1 MSTTKIHNKEAIR
14 SIESTKLPPLEID
27 NYMPTAVDF
36 ETEEISEVAR
46 ATLDFEQA
54 LESLPPEKK
63 LLALLGINKILQT
76 KEVPVPF
83 TTISAKLKREDLPRF
98 QEIMND
104 HAIQC
109 NSEFLGNNE
118 DEEINLTYI
127 IPSSESIKKIIRTL
141 KKHSIDSS
149 INLAEYQ
156 TLILSIN
163 NQNPI
168 SLHNLLN
175 NSFEDKQNKAIDI
188 DEVELAIH
196 SHTSPLEPINETFN
210 TSFATP
216 TSLYRAQLASKRPEK
231 LPRQG
236 HCVYMMIN
244 QDMFE
249 KQSEDDIN
257 LKRLINE
264 LSLIKDSNNF
274 FITSYNGYL
283 TIIDTAER
291 GGASLTA
298 MASRIYRHIP
308 HAQIFLGDGE
318 IEHSQNQ
325 FSIKNFPNIT
335 ERNSWQKMT
344 NAIYMTEN
352 FTELITDPNKRA
364 SALCE
369 IEYRPLMKEQLSK
382 LLSFRAK
389 PTLKIGGP
397 DRLIGYTDE
406 HNALLSQ
413 MTDGKTKLVILK
425 GGAGMGKSRITDEV
439 LKQLPSSIICSL
451 DPSGERT
458 TGFGLMTIA
467 EQINDKLRNDTDL
480 SDTAE
485 AKALENYDKQPQKI
499 KLRYAEKK
507 PEKLLQLCS
516 NAIKIMNHGKTPL
529 VIDDLHHTDRF
540 SLPYITK
547 LVQSHLLQY
556 DAKAIILLRPEEIY
570 EPQAL
575 KTLSTKM
582 QTMYSKTKSVSEI
595 ELHGLDFENDEKLAH
610 DFVYYS
616 LPIEI
621 RTGKNLGS
629 WHKELAK
636 IAKQQ
641 PFVLKSL
648 MDGILEDTENNLDYS
663 AEVIQLKKSA
673 EDTLQ
678 DIFEGK
684 SDLKTYYQERLQKL
698 NPNALLFLQCISLMG
713 GKVSTEQGNII
724 AKKISGLIKKK
735 DLKTAVARLIKGGYL
750 VKNNDNW
757 QLQHDTTL
765 DIVVDSIPNL
775 EKQINLAG
783 QLHQNFKHNTDL
795 HPDIR
800 FNLANNI
807 ANHQKAPSIDNNF
820 WTEYIMIARQC
831 LIEAKN
837 LNSIGRGYNV
847 SSKVLDSKQ
856 NSTIPSIVELLSQT
870 GRSEEKEEIPTE
882 IKSLIILSL
891 YSNAENAMYLGRF
904 DETDKNIEIL
914 ENIYKHSIEDG
925 TNLDK
930 IYLLAF
936 QKAYLQRD
944 LENMKKIFEEK
955 IQNNPTVSESAKII
969 AEIKIKFRERKY
981 KEASDIFYQK
991 RAVLDDSNKEY
1002 KDIHGSTQPE
1012 FMEALRLAA
1021 ARCPFELIRNTLK
1034 QNLDE
1039 DIEIQPGTISA
1050 PIARQLLEIKD
1061 HLESLKRTQ
1070 NENPFIFNKYEEL
1083 ALLEQIGLIN
1093 AYLGNYD
1100 TTIESL
1106 HEAWRQS
1113 DQMEIHEQAARVAK
1127 FKGDI
1132 QVMQGIS
1139 IIEKTPNPMEA
1150 GQTAPRESFN
1160 RQALLAAI
1168 KTYSEQGILSVSN
1181 MDKTSFYPLAMRI
1194 QRIRAVGLLAISYK
1208 DQLMKASHYEIEQI
1222 EEELSAHIQK
1232 ALNDFEFI
1240 NKISQELNYHTDDEV
1255 CYYLLGYLGH
1265 ILDIAKA
1272 LSIEIPSEILNS
1284 PFLKRPAINLG
1295 LNFLERKEL
1304 SDQGLG
1310 EVDRKKHGLERTEIL
1325 MGHKLGLQEIF

>member
-1 MSTTKIHNKEAIR
+1 MSIIQLNNQDSILQA
-14 SIESTKLPPLEID
+14 IESAKTPTLEVD
-27 NYMPTAVDF
+27 HYTPTPIDF
-36 ETEEISEVAR
+36 ETEEISKVAR
-46 ATLDFEQA
+46 KTLDFEKD
-54 LESLPPEKK
+54 LENLPPEKK
-63 LLALLGINKILQT
+63 LIALLGMNKILQT
-76 KEVPVPF
+76 KEVPIPF
-83 TTISAKLKREDLPRF
+83 TTISVKLKRKDLSKF
-98 QEIMND
+98 QEVINNYG
-104 HAIQC
+104 IQC
-109 NSEFLGNNE
+109 NSEFSGNNE
-118 DEEINLTYI
+118 DEEITLTYI
-127 IPSSESIKKIIRTL
+127 IPSDEIIKNIIRTL
-141 KKHSIDSS
+141 KQQSIDAS

-175 NSFEDKQNKAIDI
+175 NSFEENQKKSIDI
-188 DEVELAIH
+188 NGVTLAIN
-196 SHTSPLEPINETFN
+196 SHISPLDPKSEKFN

-216 TSLYRAQLASKRPEK
+216 RSLYKAQLDSKKSAK

-249 KQSEDDIN
+249 QQSEDDVN

-264 LSLIKDSNNF
+264 LSLIKDSANF
-274 FITSYNGYL
+274 SITSYNGYL

-308 HAQIFLGDGE
+308 NAQIFLGDGE

-325 FSIKNFPNIT
+325 FSIKDFPNVT
-335 ERNSWQKMT
+335 ERESWQTMPK
-344 NAIYMTEN
+344 AIYMTDN
-352 FTELITDPNKRA
+352 FTQLITDPNKRA

-369 IEYRPLMKEQLSK
+369 IEHRPLEKMELSK
-382 LLSFRAK
+382 LLSFRSK

-425 GGAGMGKSRITDEV
+425 GGAGMGKSRLTDEV
-439 LKQLPSSIICSL
+439 LKQLPSSIVCSL
-451 DPSGERT
+451 DPSGEKT
-458 TGFGLMTIA
+458 TGFGLMTIT
-467 EQINDKLRNDTDL
+467 EQINDKLRNNPDL

-485 AKALENYDKQPQKI
+485 AKALENYDKQSQKI

-507 PEKLLQLCS
+507 PDKLLQLCS

-529 VIDDLHHTDRF
+529 VIDDLHHADRF

-547 LVQSHLLQY
+547 LVQNHLLQY
-556 DAKAIILLRPEEIY
+556 DSKAIILLRPEEIY

-575 KTLSTKM
+575 RTLSTKLK
-582 QTMYSKTKSVSEI
+582 TIYSKTKSINEI
-595 ELHGLDFENDEKLAH
+595 ELLGLDFENDEKLAH

-621 RTGKNLGS
+621 RTGKTLGS
-629 WHKELAK
+629 WYKELAK

-648 MDGILEDTENNLDYS
+648 MDGILEDPENNLDYS
-663 AEVIQLKKSA
+663 GEVIQLKKSA
-673 EDTLQ
+673 KDTLKN
-678 DIFEGK
+678 IFEGK

-698 NPNALLFLQCISLMG
+698 NPNALLFLQCIGLMG

-735 DLKTAVARLIKGGYL
+735 DLKAAVTRLIKGGYL

-765 DIVVDSIPNL
+765 DIVIDSIPDL
-775 EKQINLAG
+775 ERQINLAG
-783 QLHQNFKHNTDL
+783 QLHQNFKNNTDL

-807 ANHQKAPSIDNNF
+807 ANHKKAPSINNNF
-820 WTEYIMIARQC
+820 WTEYTMISRQC
-831 LIEAKN
+831 LMEAKN
-837 LNSIGRGYNV
+837 LNSISRGYNISHKILNSEQDSQI
-847 SSKVLDSKQ
+847 SS
-856 NSTIPSIVELLSQT
+856 IIELLRQPGKT
-870 GRSEEKEEIPTE
+870 EEKKQIPTE
-882 IKSLIILSL
+882 IINLIILSL
-891 YSNAENAMYLGRF
+891 YSNAENGMYLGRF

-914 ENIYKHSIEDG
+914 ETIYEHSVEE
-925 TNLDK
+925 NKSLDK

-944 LENMKKIFEEK
+944 LTNMKKIFTEK
-955 IQNNPTVSESAKII
+955 IEKNPSISESEKII
-969 AEIKIKFRERKY
+969 AAIKIKFRNKKY
-981 KEASDIFYQK
+981 QEASDIFYAK
-991 RAVLDDSNKEY
+991 RTILNNHNNDHKER
-1002 KDIHGSTQPE
+1002 HGTPQPE

-1034 QNLDE
+1034 QDLDE
-1039 DIEIQPGTISA
+1039 DIEIQPGTI
-1050 PIARQLLEIKD
+1050 IAKTAKDLGDIKDLLET
-1061 HLESLKRTQ
+1061 LKKKQ
-1070 NENPFIFNKYEEL
+1070 NENPTFNKYEEL

-1100 TTIESL
+1100 TTIEAL

-1160 RQALLAAI
+1160 RQSLLAAI

-1181 MDKTSFYPLAMRI
+1181 MDQTSFYPLAMRI
-1194 QRIRAVGLLAISYK
+1194 QRIRAIGLLAISYK
-1208 DQLMKASHYEIEQI
+1208 DQIRTASHYEIEQI
-1222 EEELSAHIQK
+1222 EEELSPHIYK

-1240 NKISQELNYHTDDEV
+1240 NEISQERNYHEDPEV
-1255 CYYLLGYLGH
+1255 SYYLLGYFGH
-1265 ILDIAKA
+1265 ILEIAKA
-1272 LSIEIPSEILNS
+1272 LSIEIPSEIMES
-1284 PFLKRPAINLG
+1284 SFLKRPAINLG
-1295 LNFLERKEL
+1295 SKFLKTRKL

-1310 EVDRKKHGLERTEIL
+1310 EIDRKIKGLERTEVF
-1325 MGHKLGLQEIF
+1325 MGYKLGLQDLS